1 MRRFGIGYDYDTCVA
16 QLAIMSMHPVY
27 TISQLNEAATTQTM
41 SISSIPTKPDD
52 HIKRILGLL
61 HHFSDPPI
69 TRINAPT
76 HRSFTSDTLT
86 QIQTMQIPQG

>member
-1 MRRFGIGYDYDTCVA
+1 MIWHSSINYSLCVA
-16 QLAIMSMHPVY
+16 QLAIMSMHPMY
-27 TISQLNEAATTQTM
+27 TISQLNEAATNQTM
-41 SISSIPTKPDD
+41 SINSIHSKP
-52 HIKRILGLL
+52 HVHVQRILGLL
-61 HHFSDPPI
+61 HHFSDPTI